1 MSRATVEPSV
11 SVEASGAIA
20 QLQER
25 GVLVPSPE
33 SVVSFLTDHPEL
45 LPLLMP
51 IADVARRYLPDAE
64 LSLEQ
69 YVDPEIDDQYLAL
82 YARFA
87 EYGED
92 VLRRIERAREECES
106 LWQGAPDLIFITTD
120 FKPPYGI

>member
-11 SVEASGAIA
+11 SVEATGAIA
-20 QLQER
+20 QLQAQ
-25 GVLVPSPE
+25 GVRIPSPE
-33 SVVSFLTDHPEL
+33 SVVSFLTVHPEL
-45 LPLLMP
+45 LPLLTP

-64 LSLEQ
+64 LSLEH

-92 VLRRIERAREECES
+92 ILRRIERAREECES
-106 LWQGAPDLIFITTD
+106 LWRGAPDLIFITTD